1 MDPCESR
8 SARLHSETLLLKVYR
23 AIEDTWHQLGIHICV
38 HTHAHHTTHAQRW
51 QLWRTPT
58 PVLPS
63 SDYQTCFIHD
73 YGLLV
78 FKATMKPEET
88 WLQLKGYSVC
98 YRCVSSTHI
107 HCQFCFCFSSFSR
120 LPPDVYNFRTLKG
133 DSDCFRKLPPGL
145 WCWAP
150 FLELWFSLFTDVSPS
165 APLFSTILERK
176 LKYTHIDT
184 HQTATGPVLPTQET
198 EQSTVKGAYKPLP

>member
-1 MDPCESR
+1 MHTIQHMHRDGSFEELQPQSFPLVTIKPVLYMIMACWFSKLPWSQR
-8 SARLHSETLLLKVYR
+8 RHDYSWKVIVFAIGVWVLLTFTVSFVFVFLHSP
-23 AIEDTWHQLGIHICV
+23 DCHQM
-38 HTHAHHTTHAQRW
+38 
-51 QLWRTPT
+51 
-58 PVLPS
+58 
-63 SDYQTCFIHD
+63 FIIS
-73 YGLLV
+73 GTV
-78 FKATMKPEET
+78 
-88 WLQLKGYSVC
+88 
-98 YRCVSSTHI
+98 
-107 HCQFCFCFSSFSR
+107 
-120 LPPDVYNFRTLKG
+120 KG
-133 DSDCFRKLPPGL
+133 DSDCFCKLPPGL